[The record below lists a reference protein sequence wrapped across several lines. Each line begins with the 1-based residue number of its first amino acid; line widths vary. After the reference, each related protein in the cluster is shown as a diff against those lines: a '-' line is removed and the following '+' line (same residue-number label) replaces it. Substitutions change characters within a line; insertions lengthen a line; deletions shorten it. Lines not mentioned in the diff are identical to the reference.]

1 MSNEERRALFLAS
14 RVSPQLTN
22 SMPGFK
28 SLTSPRTL
36 TLSRT
41 LEDHLT
47 KALYCNCKL
56 PEPVVRPKTYKTR
69 ERNQKRPQARRP
81 GRQACDYVLGVAFA
95 LPRSQHLF
103 RGSETPLMSL
113 AQSLFVLCL
122 QVVSSSG
129 VTCSWFHFTQP
140 KTFLLGA
147 QKFQPRQGRK

>member
-1 MSNEERRALFLAS
+1 MSNEERRAPFLAS

-28 SLTSPRTL
+28 SLTSPRPL

-41 LEDHLT
+41 LEDLLT

-69 ERNQKRPQARRP
+69 ERGTRNGHKHA

-113 AQSLFVLCL
+113 AQSLLVLCL

-129 VTCSWFHFTQP
+129 VTCSWFHCTQP

-147 QKFQPRQGRK
+147 RKFQPIQGRK

>member
-1 MSNEERRALFLAS
+1 MSNEERRAPFLAS

-22 SMPGFK
+22 LMPGFK
-28 SLTSPRTL
+28 SLTSPLPL

-41 LEDHLT
+41 LEDLLT

-69 ERNQKRPQARRP
+69 ERGTRNGHKHA